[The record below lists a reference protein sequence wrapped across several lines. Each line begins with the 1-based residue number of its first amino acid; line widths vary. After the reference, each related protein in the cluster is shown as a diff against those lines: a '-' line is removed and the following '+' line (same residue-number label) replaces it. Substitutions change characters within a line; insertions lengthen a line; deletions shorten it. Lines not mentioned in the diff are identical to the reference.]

1 MLALPSQLVI
11 SRIFCDSCGVH
22 TMSNGNTVEEIAYQR
37 LILLSGV
44 HMLKNFKWQ
53 MSKDK
58 TLHKIL
64 DCDAFID
71 EVHSICLL
79 LYAEIA
85 VPRVTPFKVVMVSY
99 IICIATFKDKEFY
112 MYRFNARSVSS

>member
-1 MLALPSQLVI
+1 
-11 SRIFCDSCGVH
+11 
-22 TMSNGNTVEEIAYQR
+22 
-37 LILLSGV
+37 
-44 HMLKNFKWQ
+44 MLKNFKWQ

>member
-44 HMLKNFKWQ
+44 HMLKNIKWQ
-53 MSKDK
+53 M
-58 TLHKIL
+58 
-64 DCDAFID
+64 
-71 EVHSICLL
+71 
-79 LYAEIA
+79 
-85 VPRVTPFKVVMVSY
+85 
-99 IICIATFKDKEFY
+99 FKDNLL
-112 MYRFNARSVSS
+112 FNVLGILVNYSAF